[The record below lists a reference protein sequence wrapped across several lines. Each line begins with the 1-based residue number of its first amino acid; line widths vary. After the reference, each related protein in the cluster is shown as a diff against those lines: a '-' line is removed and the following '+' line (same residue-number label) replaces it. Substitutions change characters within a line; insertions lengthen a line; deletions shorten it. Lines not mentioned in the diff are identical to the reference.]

1 MAESLRIQQLKS
13 LAGSLPVANQQ
24 VAQGLKAAQDIQL
37 KGSIK
42 SMPQGAGPG
51 AAQQLGA
58 QQQQAQ
64 GKIALQAGQQTA
76 QQTGQVA
83 QLGQAQKGL
92 QDQQQLG
99 QQARQVSA
107 KQREFQDRLSNL
119 SGDLKNKLLDEQLTF
134 KQDERGRTFF
144 NDRQLADWAATQAKS
159 AEEFANYQQTVEQAS
174 QRKLAMM
181 EQAQRL
187 LQQQLDQAQRGGAQA
202 LNQQQTIRLAKQ
214 KAAMEKKIADEKAK
228 SANRA
233 GIFGAVGTIA
243 GAAAGSILLP
253 GLGTA
258 GGAVVGAQIGGGLG
272 QMAAGATE
280 K

>member
-64 GKIALQAGQQTA
+64 GKIALQTNQQTA

-83 QLGQAQKGL
+83 QLGQAQKSL

-99 QQARQVSA
+99 QQARQVSG

-119 SGDLKNKLLDEQLTF
+119 SSDLKNKLLDEQLTF
-134 KQDERGRTFF
+134 KTDERGRTFF

-202 LNQQQTIRLAKQ
+202 LNQQQTIRLAQQ
-214 KAAMEKKIADEKAK
+214 KAAMEKKIAQERADA
-228 SANRA
+228 ANR
-233 GIFGAVGTIA
+233 GGTFGAAGMIA
-243 GAAAGSILLP
+243 GTAIGAAYGGPAGAMI
-253 GLGTA
+253 
-258 GGAVVGAQIGGGLG
+258 GGQIGGGLG
-272 QMAAGATE
+272 QAAAGATQ